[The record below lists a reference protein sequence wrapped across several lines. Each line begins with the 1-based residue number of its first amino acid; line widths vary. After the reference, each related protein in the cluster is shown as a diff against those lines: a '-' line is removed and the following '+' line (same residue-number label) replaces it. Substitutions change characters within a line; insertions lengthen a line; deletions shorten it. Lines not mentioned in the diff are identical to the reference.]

1 MRILSAVT
9 LSLALAL
16 TGCGLFATPSSGPLV
31 VDSRSPITDVPV
43 PAGFTLAD
51 DSRSNVINGQ
61 RLVDHRY
68 KGTDQLL
75 PVTSF
80 YRDEMPKRGW
90 KSTGTEL
97 VSGKE
102 SILRFSKENTSKP
115 ETCTIT
121 VTARDLTFDTTI
133 KIKIEPK

>member
-1 MRILSAVT
+1 MRPLFILA
-9 LSLALAL
+9 LSLTLL
-16 TGCGLFATPSSGPLV
+16 LPGCGLFATHSSGPLI
-31 VDSRSPITDVPV
+31 VDARSPITDVPV

-51 DSRSNVINGQ
+51 DSRSTVLNGQ

-68 KGTDQLL
+68 TGTDQLL

-90 KSTGTEL
+90 KATGTEL

-102 SILRFSKENTSKP
+102 SILRFAKESTSKP
-115 ETCTIT
+115 ENCTIT
-121 VTARDLTFDTTI
+121 VTTRDWTFDTAI